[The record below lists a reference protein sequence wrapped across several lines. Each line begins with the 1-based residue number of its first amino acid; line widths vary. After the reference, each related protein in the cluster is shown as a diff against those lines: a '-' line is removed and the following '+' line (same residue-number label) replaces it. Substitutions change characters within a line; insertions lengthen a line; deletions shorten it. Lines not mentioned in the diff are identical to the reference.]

1 MISVILYGRNDNH
14 GYNLHRRVA
23 LSLNCIAEVLSDPDD
38 EIVFVDW
45 NSSGRLPTLI
55 EDISDTLTE
64 KCKELLKIVK
74 VPESIHKKYSPKDL
88 KRPTIEPY
96 ARNVGIRA
104 TNPNNKWILSTN
116 TDMIFSLADGTMS
129 SLLAKLQPGY
139 YMAFRYEIPE
149 FLWGSEP
156 RNNPAAFLSKFNEW
170 SEQSTLRRQI
180 LLEREDHELPDAPG
194 DFQLAP
200 RETWLKINGFPESM
214 VYGWHV
220 DSAVSKMLI
229 QELGFPKILDD
240 NQIKAAHCN
249 HLRNLTHFHEPA
261 SKQNSFDEN
270 SEIPRSS
277 DNWGLVQEK
286 LKAISLK
293 DQKYRID
300 SWIQNIATNRTL
312 SRISSRNLTQNF
324 EYPIDLSELF
334 LMDVLVGLPENSNVL
349 YFGVNED
356 FAKKLETSCMYFGL
370 NLNTK
375 LLELKEDKFRWGEQA
390 IGETS
395 LIILDFGLS
404 DLRSENQM
412 DDNHKMAIGEVIG
425 ELSELANALRES
437 KSNCLVAAVGPL
449 VWSAR
454 ILFTSEFAAPLF
466 NNYGLVITGSVR
478 EKSLLTD
485 TSALSLLML
494 KSSVVGEYGSPG
506 KAPRELIGQIARTIP
521 KPIKRVLRPLVYWL
535 LRSTGALR

>member
-45 NSSGRLPTLI
+45 NSPGRLPTLI

-64 KCKELLKIVK
+64 KCKEMLKIVK
-74 VPESIHKKYSPKDL
+74 VPESIHNKYAPKDL

-104 TNPNNKWILSTN
+104 TNPNNNWVLSTN
-116 TDMIFSLADGTMS
+116 TDMIFSLPSGNMS
-129 SLLAKLQPGY
+129 SLLAELQPGY

-156 RNNPAAFLSKFNEW
+156 RNNPGAFLSRFNEW
-170 SEQSTLRRQI
+170 AEQSTLRRQI

-229 QELGFPKILDD
+229 QELGFPKILGD

-261 SKQNSFDEN
+261 SKQNNFDEK
-270 SEIPRSS
+270 SEIPRSL
-277 DNWGLVQEK
+277 DNWGLIQEE
-286 LKAISLK
+286 LKTISLNG
-293 DQKYRID
+293 QKNKVD
-300 SWIQNIATNRTL
+300 SWVQHIATSRAL
-312 SRISSRNLTQNF
+312 SRITSRNLTQNF
-324 EYPIDLSELF
+324 EYPFDLSELF
-334 LMDVLVGLPENSNVL
+334 LMDVLVGLQENSNVL

-356 FAKKLETSCMYFGL
+356 FAKKLEKSCAYFGL
-370 NLNTK
+370 NLNIR
-375 LLELKEDKFRWGEQA
+375 LLDLKEDKFRWGKEA
-390 IGETS
+390 ISESS
-395 LIILDFGLS
+395 LVIIDFGLS
-404 DLRSENQM
+404 DLRSDYQK
-412 DDNHKMAIGEVIG
+412 DDHRKMAIGEMIG
-425 ELSELANALRES
+425 ELSELANSMRES
-437 KSNCLVAAVGPL
+437 KSSCLVAAVGPL

-494 KSSVVGEYGSPG
+494 KSSVLGEYGSPG
-506 KAPRELIGQIARTIP
+506 KAPRDVIGQIARRIP